1 MADTKELSVTRY
13 IDAAPETVWDVM
25 VNRQEEWWCP
35 RPWRAEFDVNE
46 RHPGGR
52 NEVRM
57 HGPEGEVHI
66 HNGMYLAFD
75 EGRRFVSTDAVQGD
89 FEPADPFMIG
99 IWEIAPEGGGTRY
112 TATARHWTDEAK
124 QRHEEMGF
132 AEGWGVC
139 ADQLQALSE
148 EAAKGSGS

>member
-13 IDAAPETVWDVM
+13 IDAPPETVWDVM

-35 RPWRAEFDVNE
+35 KPWRAEFDVNE
-46 RHPGGR
+46 RRPGGR

-57 HGPEGEVHI
+57 HGPEGEVHT

-75 EGRRFVSTDAVQGD
+75 DGRRFVSTDAVQGD

-99 IWEIAPEGGGTRY
+99 IWEIEPEGSGTRY
-112 TATARHWTDEAK
+112 TATARHWTDDAK